1 MVMELVIIA
10 LDPHMIPYV
19 NVNKCK
25 CYCYRGQGSLVA
37 SSDVLH
43 NDSPS
48 SSSKEHEHRSSC
60 EDSGT
65 LSILTCYFTCVMR
78 RYLSPEHALT
88 DFKWHRTGPLH
99 VKLVNKAHHVGVV
112 GNMTVQRSRFEPG
125 TSRFPVQRSTAAP
138 HVSIQG
144 VPKKKVGFTN
154 LDIV

>member
-1 MVMELVIIA
+1 MNTNY
-10 LDPHMIPYV
+10 YV
-19 NVNKCK
+19 FGTFKKLILNINK

-125 TSRFPVQRSTAAP
+125 TSRFTVQRSTAVPHGP
-138 HVSIQG
+138 HVCINRCTYTYSNS
-144 VPKKKVGFTN
+144 P
-154 LDIV
+154 